1 MIQRGKTQTV
11 SLSIYRDNA
20 KAAPTACTY
29 QLLDEDGSEII
40 TASAGSIVSDDCTF
54 TINAA
59 TVPASMDLSD
69 GLFEIWE
76 VTIGGVDYTFQR
88 PAYLCRRPLYPVVS
102 QIDLESCYSDL
113 ATLLPASFT
122 SGYQTWIDEAW
133 VRIVER
139 LRQQGN
145 LPYLITDPQ
154 SLRNCHLELALALI
168 WRNMHT
174 AIGTASGYLDL
185 YQLHIKSYEYQWK
198 QLSFRYDMDEDGMA
212 DNPKKRKSA
221 LPIISTS
228 NPPRFGYHLNKR
240 Y

>member
-1 MIQRGKTQTV
+1 MSLSTFYAPRIRIPSMIQRGKTQTV

-88 PAYLCRRPLYPVVS
+88 PAYL
-102 QIDLESCYSDL
+102 
-113 ATLLPASFT
+113 
-122 SGYQTWIDEAW
+122 
-133 VRIVER
+133 
-139 LRQQGN
+139 
-145 LPYLITDPQ
+145 
-154 SLRNCHLELALALI
+154 
-168 WRNMHT
+168 
-174 AIGTASGYLDL
+174 
-185 YQLHIKSYEYQWK
+185 
-198 QLSFRYDMDEDGMA
+198 
-212 DNPKKRKSA
+212 
-221 LPIISTS
+221 
-228 NPPRFGYHLNKR
+228 
-240 Y
+240 